1 MDLTLS
7 VICDDAR
14 ERTDGKIDFV
24 GVFDELRA
32 PGFPAVQDRM
42 TVVLTLAWDAD
53 EAGRQPIRADLMD
66 PADDMVLTIQ
76 GHTDVP
82 QPRPG
87 DPRRPITRII
97 MPLENVVFPRP
108 GLYHFRLTAAGEV
121 RRACSLHIG
130 DAPDG

>member
-7 VICDDAR
+7 VVCDDAR
-14 ERTDGKIDFV
+14 ERSDGKIDFV

-42 TVVLTLAWDAD
+42 TVVLTLAWEAE

-66 PADDMVLTIQ
+66 PDDEMVLTIQ

-82 QPRPG
+82 RPRPD

-108 GLYHFRLTAAGEV
+108 GLYHFRLTAAGGV
-121 RRACSLHIG
+121 RRACSLHVG
-130 DAPDG
+130 EADG